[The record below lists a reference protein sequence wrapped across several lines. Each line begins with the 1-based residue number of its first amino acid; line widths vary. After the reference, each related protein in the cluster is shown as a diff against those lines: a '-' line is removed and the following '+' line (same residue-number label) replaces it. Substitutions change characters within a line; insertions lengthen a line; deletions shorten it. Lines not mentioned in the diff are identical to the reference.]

1 MNKNWNEDIAYLGL
15 HFFFWFDDN
24 PILQWRTQWVEK
36 SNSGDAHSEEGWRDE
51 ENRDPR
57 PGFFSA
63 LSCSSLPMQLEG
75 NQLNMVV
82 IVKIKNKWRPALKT
96 SQPDEDSAEI
106 QAKPYSAPF
115 VRL

>member
-1 MNKNWNEDIAYLGL
+1 MED
-15 HFFFWFDDN
+15 
-24 PILQWRTQWVEK
+24 TVEK

-82 IVKIKNKWRPALKT
+82 IVKIKNKWSPASKI
-96 SQPDEDSAEI
+96 P
-106 QAKPYSAPF
+106 
-115 VRL
+115 